1 MSDNDFGEESI
12 CKKCQK
18 RKDIREL
25 YDMIIICQGH
35 IHTFGER
42 DCAECRENQLS
53 GENPQI

>member
-1 MSDNDFGEESI
+1 MEGI
-12 CKKCQK
+12 CKKCQE